1 MQLPAGDMQVV
12 RSCGEPKEL
21 QEKVFGLR
29 STQYEAVQ
37 RAWLWYEQ
45 KPGHG
50 AITEIMWL
58 FFVR

>member
-1 MQLPAGDMQVV
+1 MQIVWP
-12 RSCGEPKEL
+12 CGEPKEL
-21 QEKVFGLR
+21 QETVFGLR
-29 STQYEAVQ
+29 STQYGAVQ